1 MGSIAGPE
9 VGRPERVE
17 DVTPEWLTT
26 VFRTSGALG
35 EDGSVAGVTIEPF
48 AVGLGFLSELSKATL
63 TYAGEASQAPSSVI
77 IKMVTSLEVQRGL
90 ADALLFYER
99 ELRFYRELADD
110 LPLRTAKVHAAMMDD
125 DKTDFVIVME
135 DLSPLRGFDQAAGV
149 SVDDAALSIE
159 GMAKFHAAFHGRDLS
174 TLVDTFLPFDN
185 PVYRHALPGIF
196 DAGWPVC
203 KEVAADLLTPEI
215 IEFGDRFSSLVP
227 FFMESLTGSDSIV
240 HGDWRADNLMVDLD
254 GSLAVIDFQITGTG
268 GMTYDLGYFMSQSI
282 DPEVRK
288 PANQQLIDRYFAA
301 LDANGVEYDRGRL
314 EDIFRI
320 ATAWCLIYPVAN
332 FPTFNDLPP
341 NMQHMAR
348 TMLRRSIASI
358 IDQNSLAL
366 LPD

>member
-1 MGSIAGPE
+1 MGTIAGPE
-9 VGRPERVE
+9 VGRPGNIGE
-17 DVTPEWLTT
+17 VTAEWLTA

-35 EDGSVAGVTIEPF
+35 AEGSVTSVSVEPF

-63 TYAGEASQAPSSVI
+63 TYSGDAAGAPRSVI
-77 IKMVTSLEVQRGL
+77 IKMVTALEVQRGL
-90 ADALLFYER
+90 ADALFFYQR

-110 LPLRTAKVHAAMMDD
+110 LPLRTAKVHAAIMDE

-149 SVDDAALSIE
+149 SVADAELSID
-159 GMAKFHAAFHGRDLS
+159 GLAAFHATFHGRDLS

-185 PVYRHALPGIF
+185 PIYRHALPGIF

-203 KEVAADLLTPEI
+203 KKIAADLLTPEI
-215 IEFGDRFSSLVP
+215 IEFGERFSSLVP
-227 FFMESLTGSDSIV
+227 FFMESLTGNESIV
-240 HGDWRADNLMVDLD
+240 HGDWRADNLMVGLD
-254 GSLAVIDFQITGTG
+254 GSLAVIDFQIVGTG
-268 GMTYDLGYFMSQSI
+268 RMTYDLGYFMSQSM
-282 DPEVRK
+282 DPEVRQ
-288 PANQQLIDRYFAA
+288 PVNQQLIDRYFAA
-301 LDANGVEYDRGRL
+301 LDANGVAYNRGEL
-314 EDIFRI
+314 ENVFRI

-332 FPTFNDLPP
+332 LPTFNDLPA

-358 IDQNSLAL
+358 VDQNSLAL

>member
-1 MGSIAGPE
+1 MGTIAGAE

-17 DVTPEWLTT
+17 DITADWLTT

-35 EDGSVAGVTIEPF
+35 EDGSVAGVSIEPF

-63 TYAGEASQAPSSVI
+63 TYTGESSSAPSSVI

-90 ADALLFYER
+90 ADALLFYQR
-99 ELRFYRELADD
+99 ELRFYRELAHG
-110 LPLRTAKVHAAMMDD
+110 LPLRTAKVHAAIMADD
-125 DKTDFVIVME
+125 NTDFVIVME

-149 SVDDAALSIE
+149 SVEDAALSIE
-159 GMAKFHAAFHGRDLS
+159 GMASFHAAFQGRDLS
-174 TLVDTFLPFDN
+174 ALTDTFLPFDN

-203 KEVAADLLTPEI
+203 KEFAADLLTPEI
-215 IEFGDRFSSLVP
+215 IEFGDRFSGLVP
-227 FFMESLTGSDSIV
+227 FFMESLTGTESLV

-254 GSLAVIDFQITGTG
+254 GGLAVIDFQLTGTG
-268 GMTYDLGYFMSQSI
+268 GITYDLGYFMSQSM
-282 DPEVRK
+282 DPEVRR
-288 PANQQLIDRYFAA
+288 PANQDLVDRYFAA
-301 LDANGVEYDRGRL
+301 LDAKGVAYDRNRL

-332 FPTFNDLPP
+332 FPTFIDLPE

-358 IDQNSLAL
+358 IDQDSLAL

>member
-1 MGSIAGPE
+1 M
-9 VGRPERVE
+9 
-17 DVTPEWLTT
+17 
-26 VFRTSGALG
+26 
-35 EDGSVAGVTIEPF
+35 
-48 AVGLGFLSELSKATL
+48 
-63 TYAGEASQAPSSVI
+63 
-77 IKMVTSLEVQRGL
+77 
-90 ADALLFYER
+90 
-99 ELRFYRELADD
+99 ADD
-110 LPLRTAKVHAAMMDD
+110 N
-125 DKTDFVIVME
+125 TDFVIVME

-149 SVDDAALSIE
+149 SVEDATLSIE
-159 GMAKFHAAFHGRDLS
+159 GMASFHAAFHGRDLS
-174 TLVDTFLPFDN
+174 TLADTFLPFDN

-215 IEFGDRFSSLVP
+215 IAFGDRFAGLVP
-227 FFMESLTGSDSIV
+227 FFMESLSGSESIV

-268 GMTYDLGYFMSQSI
+268 GMTYDLGYFMSQSM

-288 PANQQLIDRYFAA
+288 PANQALIDRYFAA
-301 LDANGVEYDRGRL
+301 LDAKGVAYDRGQL

-332 FPTFNDLPP
+332 FPTFPDLPA